1 MSYLIDLGKKIPYE
15 KRKKLIFLSVLSLI
29 SAALQVLNVALLVP
43 FLESISNPLKFIQ
56 KYPYLETIGFNVQ
69 NIILFSCLL
78 FMLLCIVSG
87 FARVKINEYSNYISV
102 DIACNLSDKVT
113 ESVEAQSYSWHVK
126 NDSSSI
132 LSTLTNNLDQTSAL
146 ITTLAVFIPNILLI
160 VVLFSSL
167 IALEP
172 KVIGF
177 VMIMMSLFY
186 YISFKL
192 NAEKV
197 IRIGRERITYNKN
210 MIAWIQALL
219 KSIKTIKIE
228 NNSQF
233 FLDKIS
239 SSNRIFR
246 ESKAKNKI
254 IQETPKFLVE
264 PFFIC
269 TVLLIIIIYDFQGLS
284 LQKLAEPLALLA
296 FGFTKL
302 IQPIQKIYQTS
313 NSIKN
318 SKPAVQSVISMIN
331 LMKESKESIYIP
343 ISNDKSLHIDTDKLL
358 DKSDPPLLTI
368 NNLSYKYNCDD
379 RYILNDI
386 NFHINKGDTIALVG
400 ETGSGK
406 STLLDL
412 LMGLLTPTEGEIL
425 FGGNN
430 IQSTLSNWKNKFA
443 YVPQD
448 LTFTNDSIAN
458 NIAFYRSEK
467 VDISKVSSLIKTVNL
482 SGYIDSLE
490 NKLDSYIEENGLNLS
505 GGQRQRLCIAR
516 ALYKRTNI
524 IFLDEATSALDN
536 NTESL
541 VMNNLH
547 EMGATIILIA
557 HRLSTTKNCSKILYL
572 ENGHIASSG
581 TYDELM
587 TSSRQFRKLVHQA

>member
-1 MSYLIDLGKKIPYE
+1 MSYLIGLGKAIPKA
-15 KRKKLIFLSVLSLI
+15 KRKKLVFLSVLSLI

-43 FLESISNPLKFIQ
+43 FLASISNPSKFIQ
-56 KYPYLETIGFNVQ
+56 KYPYLETIGFNAQ

-78 FMLLCIVSG
+78 FMLLCIISG
-87 FARVKINEYSNYISV
+87 FARVKINNYSNYISV
-102 DIACNLSDKVT
+102 DIACSLSDKVAK
-113 ESVEAQSYSWHVK
+113 SVETQSYSWHV
-126 NDSSSI
+126 NNNSSAI
-132 LSTLTNNLDQTSAL
+132 LSNLTNNLNQTSGL
-146 ITTLAVFIPNILLI
+146 IKTLARFIPNILLI
-160 VVLFSSL
+160 VVLFGSL
-167 IALEP
+167 IVLEP

-192 NAEKV
+192 NAKKV
-197 IRIGRERITYNKN
+197 MSVGRERITYNKK
-210 MIAWIQALL
+210 MIGWIQVMLQ
-219 KSIKTIKIE
+219 SIKTIKIE

-239 SSNRIFR
+239 SSNKIFR
-246 ESKAKNKI
+246 ESIAKNII

-269 TVLLIIIIYDFQGLS
+269 TVLLIIIFYDIQGLN
-284 LQKLAEPLALLA
+284 LQTLTEPLALLA
-296 FGFTKL
+296 FGFAKL
-302 IQPIQKIYQTS
+302 IQPIQQIYSTS
-313 NSIKN
+313 NCVKN
-318 SKPAVQSVISMIN
+318 SKPAVQAVLSMIS
-331 LMKESKESIYIP
+331 LKIEPKDSIYIP
-343 ISNDKSLHIDTDKLL
+343 MLNDTSQLVDTDK
-358 DKSDPPLLTI
+358 SDAPLLRI
-368 NNLSYKYNCDD
+368 NNLSYKYDCDD
-379 RYILNDI
+379 RYILNNL
-386 NFHINKGDTIALVG
+386 NFHINKGETIALVG

-412 LMGLLTPTEGEIL
+412 LMGLLTPTKGEIL
-425 FGGNN
+425 FNGIN
-430 IQSTLSNWKNKFA
+430 IQSALSHWQNNFA

-448 LTFTNDSIAN
+448 LTFTHDSIAN
-458 NIAFYRSEK
+458 NIAFYRSEN
-467 VDISKVSSLIKTVNL
+467 VDINKILNIIKTVNL

-490 NKLDSYIEENGLNLS
+490 NRLDSSIEENGLNLS

-516 ALYKRTNI
+516 ALYKNTNI

-547 EMGATIILIA
+547 EMGATVILIA